1 MGKLKAKLTDYKNF
15 WLIWLSCAGQEN
27 GTSLFR
33 IQSMWDIK
41 TNYLYHNE
49 AVIKKPL
56 FRLME
61 EEKYIEIS
69 GNKIK
74 ARFDWIPAYIA
85 ESFKEGKAT
94 GGYWS
99 PALIVKSRWASVQP
113 FMERH
118 RKQFFDPDNLRL
130 LYRGDRDMLGTYGK
144 FVFQHVFLYVVFSNI
159 IAFSRRYSADIVT
172 KMMATAVSLGSG
184 ADVLNYMY
192 QLHSTIGGSTDFPVL
207 TTDEQELGKMLCSLK
222 W

>member
-1 MGKLKAKLTDYKNF
+1 MGKLKERITEYKNF

-27 GTSLFR
+27 GMSLFR
-33 IQSMWDIK
+33 MQSTWDIK

-56 FRLME
+56 FKVME
-61 EEKYIEIS
+61 EEGYVTIS

-74 ARFDWIPAYIA
+74 AKFDWIPAYVA
-85 ESFKEGKAT
+85 ETFAGEKAS

-99 PALIVKSRWASVQP
+99 PSLVMKSRWPAVQP

-118 RKQFFDPDNLRL
+118 RKQFFDPVNLRI
-130 LYRGDRDMLGTYGK
+130 LYRDDRDTLGIYGK
-144 FVFQHVFLYVVFSNI
+144 YIFHTVFLYVMFSNMV
-159 IAFSRRYSADIVT
+159 AFSKRYGADIVT
-172 KMMATAVSLGSG
+172 RMLSTAVSLSG
-184 ADVLNYMY
+184 GPDALNYMY
-192 QLHSTIGGSTDFPVL
+192 QLHTTMGGSSDFPVL
-207 TTDEQELGKMLCSLK
+207 TTDEQELSKMLCSLK